1 LPQAG
6 KIDSRGYIAVT
17 RILSLDDEPE
27 MVALMGLILRRAGYD
42 YIGATNNHEA
52 WSILRREPIDLFTE
66 DLMRPGMDGWEF
78 YQQMRTDDRLCRIP
92 VIIVTARSRCMDQL
106 LGLPIA
112 DVDDYVTK
120 PFSPQELLS
129 SVERVLLEHSK
140 PLPTE
145 QERER
150 GRQEAAAFVTSRAQ
164 MSQEMTQRC
173 IELLDE
179 IAAGLPNVLRDG
191 HAVLIYGQR
200 GCYRISLD
208 TGHVLRLP
216 NRPVCI
222 VPQSC
227 WLSDPNVCLPFEE
240 AGANVQRIVGAV
252 LMLSADQ
259 DIQDETILRQLR

>member
-1 LPQAG
+1 M
-6 KIDSRGYIAVT
+6 T

-42 YIGATNNHEA
+42 YIGVTDNHEA
-52 WSILRREPIDLFTE
+52 WSILRRERIDLFTE

-78 YQQMRTDDRLCRIP
+78 YQQMRADDRFSRIP
-92 VIIVTARSRCMDQL
+92 VIIVTAKSRCVDQM
-106 LGLPIA
+106 LGQQIA
-112 DVDDYVTK
+112 EVDDYVTK
-120 PFSPQELLS
+120 PFSPQELMS
-129 SVERVLLEHSK
+129 SIERVLLKHSK

-145 QERER
+145 EEWERARLEL
-150 GRQEAAAFVTSRAQ
+150 AALAASQAQ
-164 MSQEMTQRC
+164 MSRETMRRC

-179 IAAGLPNVLRDG
+179 IAACLPNVLRDG
-191 HAVLIYGQR
+191 QAVLIYGQR

-208 TGHVLRLP
+208 TGHILRLP

-222 VPQSC
+222 VPQLYWS
-227 WLSDPNVCLPFEE
+227 SDTDVCLPFEG
-240 AGANVQRIVGAV
+240 ANANVQRIVSAV